1 MGAVTNGLLKFLFK
15 PQQPPRERHRWRVE
29 GGHGLEAECLKCG
42 ADGRQLPR
50 CPCRHTYTQNTHKH
64 LEMPDTLTWPY
75 GQFISLESSQRE
87 RTRLFLVCHRF
98 LLFKSAA
105 TGVRYESLHIR
116 RRSLLCSAPY
126 SITAVISP
134 LIGKAISHLPE
145 GLLFTRIN
153 LSRG

>member
-15 PQQPPRERHRWRVE
+15 PQQPPRETQME
-29 GGHGLEAECLKCG
+29 GG
-42 ADGRQLPR
+42 GRSWSRGRMFQMWRRRPTVAAVSLP
-50 CPCRHTYTQNTHKH
+50 PHIYTNTHKH

-75 GQFISLESSQRE
+75 RQFIYLGLSQRE

-145 GLLFTRIN
+145 GLLFSRIN
-153 LSRG
+153 FRRG